1 MLENARWKFCWKQQR
16 QLLVFPSAGK
26 TFKPI
31 SGSYAW
37 KTASC
42 LQFQVYHAVK
52 KSVAWEP
59 LRYTC
64 SSLCSSSQRV
74 HQPPQA
80 HDQGSIMSCH
90 RLVPTGRSGDHP
102 LGCQESFCLICW
114 LQEITRFVQSISI
127 NAQIVPHH
135 LVLSALSF
143 MWYRREWDEFK
154 HAEIHCNWHQ
164 GLIVRLYC
172 CTWM

>member
-1 MLENARWKFCWKQQR
+1 MLENARWKFCWQQQR
-16 QLLVFPSAGK
+16 QLLIFPSAGK
-26 TFKPI
+26 AFKPI

-37 KTASC
+37 KTACC

-74 HQPPQA
+74 YQPPQA

-102 LGCQESFCLICW
+102 PGLPGVL
-114 LQEITRFVQSISI
+114 L
-127 NAQIVPHH
+127 PHLLAPRNH
-135 LVLSALSF
+135 QVCPKHFNQCTNCTTSSGPECSVLYVIQKG
-143 MWYRREWDEFK
+143 M
-154 HAEIHCNWHQ
+154 
-164 GLIVRLYC
+164 G
-172 CTWM
+172 